1 MCGPVFF
8 GPNSIGLFTAIL
20 VHVIDGPSQLPPSF
34 VEFLTGFPAGSFLP
48 AAGQA
53 RDRNMAITKTDK
65 KTKKSEPTASKPEAA
80 KTETA
85 KTESQVPASEADA
98 TSGAGGKKSSAPS
111 RPISYFSSVSSDDY
125 RSGWDNI
132 FSSGRNK
139 STRTRKPVKSAAAK
153 RTRKLPASIS
163 LGADD
168 LDPATRE
175 QLEAVFRRHA
185 KKKRLNYDKL
195 SDNGQVNW
203 EISCHISST

>member
-1 MCGPVFF
+1 
-8 GPNSIGLFTAIL
+8 
-20 VHVIDGPSQLPPSF
+20 
-34 VEFLTGFPAGSFLP
+34 
-48 AAGQA
+48 
-53 RDRNMAITKTDK
+53 MANTKTDK
-65 KTKKSEPTASKPEAA
+65 KTKKSEPTASKPEASKPEAA
-80 KTETA
+80 KAETA
-85 KTESQVPASEADA
+85 KTDTAKSESQGSASGADG

-153 RTRKLPASIS
+153 RISKLPASIN
-163 LGADD
+163 LGADN

>member
-1 MCGPVFF
+1 
-8 GPNSIGLFTAIL
+8 
-20 VHVIDGPSQLPPSF
+20 
-34 VEFLTGFPAGSFLP
+34 
-48 AAGQA
+48 
-53 RDRNMAITKTDK
+53 MANTKTDK
-65 KTKKSEPTASKPEAA
+65 KTKKTDPTASKPEAA
-80 KTETA
+80 KADTPKAETA
-85 KTESQVPASEADA
+85 KTDSQASASEAA
-98 TSGAGGKKSSAPS
+98 GTSGSGGKKTSAPS

-132 FSSGRNK
+132 FSSGRKK
-139 STRTRKPVKSAAAK
+139 STRTRKPVQSAAAK
-153 RTRKLPASIS
+153 RTSKLPASIN

-203 EISCHISST
+203 EISCHISSP

>member
-1 MCGPVFF
+1 
-8 GPNSIGLFTAIL
+8 
-20 VHVIDGPSQLPPSF
+20 
-34 VEFLTGFPAGSFLP
+34 
-48 AAGQA
+48 
-53 RDRNMAITKTDK
+53 MAITKTDK
-65 KTKKSEPTASKPEAA
+65 KTKKTDPTASKPEAA
-80 KTETA
+80 KADTAKAQTAKAKTANTETA
-85 KTESQVPASEADA
+85 KTETAKSESQVSASEAA
-98 TSGAGGKKSSAPS
+98 GTSGAGGKKSSAPS

-153 RTRKLPASIS
+153 RTSKLPASIN

-195 SDNGQVNW
+195 SDNGQVDW